1 MLKLFVNEAKE
12 ETIAATSAANVS
24 PKIPFGS
31 NESIDGYAF
40 DLSPP
45 NDSIT
50 FPSKAT
56 AIKPG
61 KTTTIGMMLG
71 LIKPTSGSVYIN
83 DKKIRIKNKLL
94 LRFLD
99 EVFCNL
105 IKKSSQDLKI
115 FFLYFFK
122 KNNLKLIVSFL
133 NGNINLL

>member
-61 KTTTIGMMLG
+61 KTTTIG
-71 LIKPTSGSVYIN
+71 I
-83 DKKIRIKNKLL
+83 
-94 LRFLD
+94 
-99 EVFCNL
+99 
-105 IKKSSQDLKI
+105 KI
-115 FFLYFFK
+115 FRNPANIRPFCASS
-122 KNNLKLIVSFL
+122 KLFPPKAL
-133 NGNINLL
+133 